1 MNKIY
6 YFLLLTLTSFSLS
19 AQSIDKIEAVL
30 GDEIILTSEIE
41 SQYLQ
46 YLSQGNA
53 KSNEIRCQIVEDLL
67 FQKLLVNQAKL
78 DSLVVSDDEV
88 EAEVSK
94 RLSYFETQLGSVH
107 KVEDYFGKSKA
118 NIKLE
123 LGKVIKDQFM
133 AQKMQTK
140 LTSSFE
146 TTILSSLAWLTNNF

>member
-46 YLSQGNA
+46 YLSQGHT
-53 KSNEIRCQIVEDLL
+53 KSNEIRCQIAEDLL

-78 DSLVVSDDEV
+78 DS
-88 EAEVSK
+88 
-94 RLSYFETQLGSVH
+94 
-107 KVEDYFGKSKA
+107 
-118 NIKLE
+118 
-123 LGKVIKDQFM
+123 
-133 AQKMQTK
+133 
-140 LTSSFE
+140 
-146 TTILSSLAWLTNNF
+146 

>member
-46 YLSQGNA
+46 YLSQGNI
-53 KSNEIRCQIVEDLL
+53 KSTEIRCQIVEDLL

-78 DSLVVSDDEV
+78 DSLVVSNDEV
-88 EAEVSK
+88 EDEVNK
-94 RLSYFETQLGSVH
+94 RLSYFETQLGSVQ

-140 LTSSFE
+140 LTSSLKVAN
-146 TTILSSLAWLTNNF
+146 ILKSSP